1 MFSDQI
7 AKLQRIIRDLSEKLR
22 ALQKLPDWMPG
33 QDALDASLRKLEQ
46 WQIALRDLGT
56 AGRVMIPKALL
67 ELDARLGHLLAG
79 DINAAARATHTIST
93 GVKAE
98 KVARA
103 EAEAGQASEGMQ
115 AAKTSGNPEPG
126 NVRRVKERRLQA
138 VAVKKHGQEFRFTN
152 GEGLPVG
159 AKPYEHGVTKVDHPQ
174 LKRGDWKMHSD
185 AVKEGYPDLAT
196 NPYTGKADTKFGTFT
211 DLKKADFKP
220 GDKIVRVVEH
230 DAELRS
236 DAGPFWKHEL
246 PADGRELRAD
256 SAVKE
261 DWNKDGSY
269 VEMTVPPKSD
279 TKVWEEL
286 GYDTNAPDF
295 NPKLKGWE
303 GTASSQVYEF
313 KDPVTGAT
321 VKDAYYLPGGGKQV
335 YMNPKQMAVLK
346 KHGYIPKRK
355 PTNFKDYDPNV
366 INTDGSKG
374 NIVPDDGPILENV
387 PLDQAIIR
395 AKKAGQ

>member
-33 QDALDASLRKLEQ
+33 QDALHASLRKLEQ

-159 AKPYEHGVTKVDHPQ
+159 AKPYEHGVTKVDHPR
-174 LKRGDWKMHSD
+174 LEKDDWKKHSD
-185 AVKEGYPDLAT
+185 AVKEGYPDLTA
-196 NPYTGKADTKFGTFT
+196 PDRKGKATTKYDTFA
-211 DLKKADFKP
+211 DLKKAEFKP
-220 GDKIVRVVEH
+220 GDKAVRVIAH
-230 DAELRS
+230 DAEPHS
-236 DAGPFWKHEL
+236 DYQAYWTRDL

-256 SAVKE
+256 SGVKE

-279 TKVWEEL
+279 TETWNAL
-286 GYDTNAPDF
+286 GYDSSAPDF
-295 NPKLKGWE
+295 NPTLKSWE

-313 KDPVTGAT
+313 KDTATGAT
-321 VKDAYYLPGGGKQV
+321 IKDDYYLPGGGKQL
-335 YMNPKQMAVLK
+335 YFDPKQMEILK
-346 KHGYIPKRK
+346 KRGYISQERL

-374 NIVPDDGPILENV
+374 NIVPSGDIILENV
-387 PLDQAIIR
+387 PLDQAVIR
-395 AKKAGQ
+395 ADKHK